1 MVAAETREFSRF
13 SMDDVVNRISTAGVN
28 DRLNGRS
35 WNVRRYRYR
44 WLVIG
49 TRTEVGDDN
58 ISAVQSKNVVSA
70 YFVENELS

>member
-1 MVAAETREFSRF
+1 MF

-35 WNVRRYRYR
+35 WNVRRYRHR

-49 TRTEVGDDN
+49 TRTEVGDDD
-58 ISAVQSKNVVSA
+58 I
-70 YFVENELS
+70 FVTTSGNQARAFRW